1 MEAFQDALSDE
12 QKRILERMLLESREA
27 GRDEAR
33 AALRSTVAGSRKPD
47 AYDPTTETLAKFLK
61 RWEPFSKAM
70 GLSDESS
77 IITLITYLDKDTQ
90 AIIEERNLGTLENW
104 AEFKR
109 HLLEAAKAPA
119 SKYKARQLLL
129 NTRQES
135 GEDTVSFVK
144 RLNNNVEEVHGAKL
158 SEEMKETAKDLLIK
172 GLKNRDLRKDIIKNP
187 AWSFREAMTYVRD
200 MAATEEVLDLD
211 KGSTEVEVN
220 VMQVKN
226 EYAQKQHML
235 KGDYWMERRCYS
247 CGMTGHLRRDCYMNA
262 RGGSYNSQT
271 YRYEGRPNDRYRSYG
286 YQSYRKPNAEPGNRN
301 KFPREP
307 DRRYNQ
313 HRPRFNAMNNNNNRC
328 SHQTPHA
335 HPRPSSDSAT
345 PREFR
350 PQETSR
356 KVYSVQQPAPC
367 QEEVEEHAPLDPSYP
382 DLEMYQLICSE
393 KNNENEAQGN
403 L

>member
-12 QKRILERMLLESREA
+12 QKRILERMLLESREV

-104 AEFKR
+104 GDFKR

-158 SEEMKETAKDLLIK
+158 SEEMEETAKDLLIK

-187 AWSFREAMTYVRD
+187 TWSFREAITYVRD

-211 KGSTEVEVN
+211 KGSTEVEVS

-226 EYAQKQHML
+226 EYAQKQHRV

-286 YQSYRKPNAEPGNRN
+286 YQNYRRPNAEPGKRNR
-301 KFPREP
+301 FPREL

-313 HRPRFNAMNNNNNRC
+313 HRPHFNAMNNNNRY

-335 HPRPSSDSAT
+335 HPRPSRDSAT

-350 PQETSR
+350 PKETSR
-356 KVYSVQQPAPC
+356 KVYSVQHPVPC
-367 QEEVEEHAPLDPSYP
+367 QEEVEEHAPLDQSYP

>member
-12 QKRILERMLLESREA
+12 QKRILERMLLESREV

-104 AEFKR
+104 GDFKR

-158 SEEMKETAKDLLIK
+158 SEEMEETAKDLLIK

-187 AWSFREAMTYVRD
+187 TWSFREAITYVRD

-211 KGSTEVEVN
+211 KGSTEVEVS

-226 EYAQKQHML
+226 EYAQKQHRV

-286 YQSYRKPNAEPGNRN
+286 YQNYRRPNAEPRKRNR
-301 KFPREP
+301 FPREL

-313 HRPRFNAMNNNNNRC
+313 HRPHFNAMSNNNRY

-335 HPRPSSDSAT
+335 HPRPSRDSTT

-350 PQETSR
+350 PKETSR
-356 KVYSVQQPAPC
+356 KVYSVQDPVPC
-367 QEEVEEHAPLDPSYP
+367 QEEVEEHAPLDQSYP

>member
-104 AEFKR
+104 ADFKR

-144 RLNNNVEEVHGAKL
+144 
-158 SEEMKETAKDLLIK
+158 S
-172 GLKNRDLRKDIIKNP
+172 
-187 AWSFREAMTYVRD
+187 
-200 MAATEEVLDLD
+200 
-211 KGSTEVEVN
+211 
-220 VMQVKN
+220 
-226 EYAQKQHML
+226 
-235 KGDYWMERRCYS
+235 
-247 CGMTGHLRRDCYMNA
+247 
-262 RGGSYNSQT
+262 
-271 YRYEGRPNDRYRSYG
+271 
-286 YQSYRKPNAEPGNRN
+286 
-301 KFPREP
+301 
-307 DRRYNQ
+307 
-313 HRPRFNAMNNNNNRC
+313 
-328 SHQTPHA
+328 
-335 HPRPSSDSAT
+335 
-345 PREFR
+345 
-350 PQETSR
+350 
-356 KVYSVQQPAPC
+356 
-367 QEEVEEHAPLDPSYP
+367 
-382 DLEMYQLICSE
+382 
-393 KNNENEAQGN
+393 
-403 L
+403 